1 MATFNYYLREP
12 KSTKKTPIVLFV
24 VANGK
29 TKKIKTDQKI
39 EAIRIENRCR
49 RDRNRTNV
57 GRSDFVKRF
66 GVQLCN

>member
-39 EAIRIENRCR
+39 EPKYWDSSKQKIKASY
-49 RDRNRTNV
+49 T
-57 GRSDFVKRF
+57 RSVELKAF
-66 GVQLCN
+66 CPAAW